1 MHEISVGSEKVIK
14 NSSLFDHMLLT
25 NQAYIY
31 FSCPLDWSREYVIES
46 KNEPEYQFGIHIK
59 RLTFTS
65 KKKVI
70 SDAVFTRKGYL
81 HLVEIDNNRSMK
93 DNRKVC

>member
-1 MHEISVGSEKVIK
+1 MSLNINSE
-14 NSSLFDHMLLT
+14 
-25 NQAYIY
+25 
-31 FSCPLDWSREYVIES
+31 
-46 KNEPEYQFGIHIK
+46 IHIK

>member
-1 MHEISVGSEKVIK
+1 
-14 NSSLFDHMLLT
+14 MLLT

-46 KNEPEYQFGIHIK
+46 KNEPEYQFGIQIK
-59 RLTFTS
+59 GLTFTS
-65 KKKVI
+65 KKEVI

-81 HLVEIDNNRSMK
+81 HLAEIDNTRSMK